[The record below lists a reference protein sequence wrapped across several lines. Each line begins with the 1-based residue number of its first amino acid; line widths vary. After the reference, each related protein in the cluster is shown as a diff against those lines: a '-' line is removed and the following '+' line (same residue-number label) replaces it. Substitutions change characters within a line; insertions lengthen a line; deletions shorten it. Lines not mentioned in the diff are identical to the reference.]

1 MNFKAPRGTHD
12 ILPDQQPYWRH
23 VESVVHRI
31 CSLYGYHQISTPTM
45 EETALFV
52 RAVREGTDIV
62 DKEMYS
68 FEDKGGNPL
77 TLRAEGTAPVVRA
90 YIEHGFHTLPQPVR
104 LYYLSSIFRQER
116 PQAGRYREHH
126 QFGIEAIGS
135 MDPSVDAE
143 ILTLGR
149 EFYAR
154 MEIAG
159 VSLRLN
165 SIGCPVCRPAY
176 LSELK
181 AYYREHIDQ
190 ACPDC
195 QKRVERN
202 PLRVLD
208 CKVEGCQPL
217 IEKAPHSVDHL
228 CEECRD
234 HFVQLQEYLDVLD
247 FSYEL
252 SHRLVRGLD
261 YYTKTVFEFYAEGIG
276 AQNAIGGGG
285 RYDGLAEALGGSS
298 TPGIGMGIGLER
310 VILTLMEQKVEVPPI
325 EPPVVFVAMLG
336 DGARKVG
343 VQLRARLRQADIPA
357 TYAPDKRSLK
367 AQMRQANA
375 GGAKVVLIL
384 GEDEIRDSVVMCR
397 DMGTGTQETV
407 GLDELVGYLRR
418 ILRAS

>member
-12 ILPDQQPYWRH
+12 ILPDQQPYWRY
-23 VESVVHRI
+23 VEGLIHPI
-31 CSLYGYHQISTPTM
+31 CGRYGYRQISTPSI

-68 FEDKGGNPL
+68 FEDQGGNPL

-90 YIEHGFHTLPQPVR
+90 YIEHGFHMLPQPVR

-126 QFGIEAIGS
+126 QFGVEAIGS

-143 ILTLGR
+143 ILTLSR
-149 EFYAR
+149 DFYER
-154 MEIAG
+154 VGITG

-165 SIGCPVCRPAY
+165 SIGCPLCRPGY
-176 LSELK
+176 LGELVT
-181 AYYREHIDQ
+181 YYRERIAQ

-195 QKRVERN
+195 RKRLERN

-208 CKVEGCQPL
+208 CKVEDCQPL
-217 IEKAPHSVDHL
+217 IEDAPHSVDHL
-228 CEECRD
+228 CEACRD
-234 HFVQLQEYLDVLD
+234 HFAQLREYLDVLD
-247 FSYEL
+247 FPYEL

-285 RYDGLAEALGGSS
+285 RYDGLAEALGGLS
-298 TPGIGMGIGLER
+298 TPGIGIGIGLER
-310 VILTLMEQKVEVPPI
+310 VILTLMEQETEVSPI
-325 EPPVVFVAMLG
+325 ESPAVFVAMLG
-336 DGARKVG
+336 DDAKKVG
-343 VQLRARLRQADIPA
+343 IQLRARLRQADLPT
-357 TYAPDKRSLK
+357 TYAPGARSLK

-384 GEDEIRDSVVMCR
+384 GEEEIREGVVTCR

-407 GLDELVGYLRR
+407 GTDDLVDYLQRTLR
-418 ILRAS
+418 IC